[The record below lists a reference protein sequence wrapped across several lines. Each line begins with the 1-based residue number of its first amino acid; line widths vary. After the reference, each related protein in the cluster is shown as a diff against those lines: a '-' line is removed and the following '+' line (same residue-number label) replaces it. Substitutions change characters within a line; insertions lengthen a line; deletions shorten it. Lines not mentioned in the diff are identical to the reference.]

1 MSKMTWG
8 GCGVCIVI
16 GFLVGLL
23 ADGKFFS
30 GSSQRSVS
38 VTLPGGVGLDLQAT
52 QDGIL
57 LDSLYSR
64 LYADR
69 SFRDGLI
76 ARLAEDHIYQLT
88 DPRLADAL
96 HDHLCSP
103 IPDQPLTER
112 TNAARACADLPVA
125 RRLRELAEMRN
136 VPFHYVGRELNI
148 GVPSHEDQPM
158 PGMAHTCKNSEFGDH
173 TVELSNPRSDATIT
187 VRATGSYVCTG
198 FTQYPDIQ
206 LSYSDA
212 KELFGRPTNKYES
225 AIAVVLD

>member
-1 MSKMTWG
+1 MSKKTWVG
-8 GCGVCIVI
+8 YGVCIVLGI
-16 GFLVGLL
+16 LGGLF
-23 ADGKFFS
+23 ADGAFFS

-38 VTLPGGVGLDLQAT
+38 VTLPGGVGLDLEAT

-64 LYADR
+64 IYADR

-76 ARLAEDHIYQLT
+76 ARLADDHIYQLT

-96 HDHLCSP
+96 HEYLCSP

-112 TNAARACADLPVA
+112 TNAARECAELPVA
-125 RRLRELAEMRN
+125 RRLRQLAEMRN
-136 VPFHYVGRELNI
+136 VPFHYVGREIRI
-148 GVPSHEDQPM
+148 GVPSREDQPK

-173 TVELSNPRSDATIT
+173 AVELTNPRSNATIT

-206 LSYSDA
+206 LGYTDA
-212 KELFGRPTNKYES
+212 QELFGRPTNKYEA